1 MTLSQAFWCSFD
13 LFTVV
18 CVLYLLPQFK
28 EIISFFISLR
38 NERREEK
45 RAKKRRFGPQ
55 ITNDKLGIFCHRWY
69 RDP

>member
-1 MTLSQAFWCSFD
+1 MNLSQAFWCCFD

-18 CVLYLLPQFK
+18 CVLYLLSQFK

-38 NERREEK
+38 NKRREEK

-55 ITNDKLGIFCHRWY
+55 ITFDKLGIFSSKWY
-69 RDP
+69 RSP